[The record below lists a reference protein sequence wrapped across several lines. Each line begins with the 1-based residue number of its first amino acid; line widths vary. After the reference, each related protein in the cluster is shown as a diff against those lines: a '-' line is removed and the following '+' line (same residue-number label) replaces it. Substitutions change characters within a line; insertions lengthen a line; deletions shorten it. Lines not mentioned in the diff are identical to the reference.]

1 MAGALALAISFLS
14 YAEIAAAQSQQGQ
27 VQLALPEKPDP
38 KRVSG
43 PEISM
48 MIRSVMVAVHQANT
62 TGNYTVLRDLGAR
75 SFRDINSSVRL
86 GALFTNLRDS
96 GFNIG
101 QTVLFDPRLMK
112 NPVIDKNGLLLL
124 EGFFPTKPY
133 NVVFKLAFR
142 FEDKDWR
149 LFSIAV
155 GVQPPDK
162 ISELFSTDATKK
174 KPASAEKKAEPAA
187 KKTQPTKKKKS
198 QSATQ

>member
-1 MAGALALAISFLS
+1 MASALVLAISFLV
-14 YAEIAAAQSQQGQ
+14 YAEAGAAQDKQGQ

-48 MIRSVMVAVHQANT
+48 MIRSIMIAVHQANS

-86 GALFTNLRDS
+86 GALFTSLRDS
-96 GFNIG
+96 GFNIS

-162 ISELFSTDATKK
+162 ISELFSTDASKK
-174 KPASAEKKAEPAA
+174 KPASAEKKAQPAG
-187 KKTQPTKKKKS
+187 KKPTKKKS